1 MDKEHEYELRTYGYG
16 VCAGA
21 FILHD
26 VLHSASSVIRRTVRN
41 DMPRPLL
48 SNLVQ
53 QEMYNWEP
61 QEVMR
66 RPVQL
71 PMRSIEQRP
80 IPTVL
85 SQRQEWNRQPN
96 VIRRPMTI
104 PAPRMQVLDSEEE
117 DVDIWRPDSTGR
129 MSSELK
135 ARLDTTVPAPRSM
148 GILGVATA
156 AAKPKG
162 PIAVLGAPPVG
173 HRIVVSNLQPTVTHE
188 DIRVVWHVFQF
199 TPLASMSFCACSNHL
214 VRGLPIGL
222 LHFSLFFELFEDLGI
237 LITSRLVR
245 PGTAEVVYETLKDA
259 VKAVDVYHNRQLD
272 GQPMKCLLVSNSSMR
287 SANILRIGLGLHQK
301 QLDAALADPV
311 QSKFLVREEIERLR
325 NFGGV
330 RIEDDI
336 LVTATGCENL
346 TKVPRKIEE
355 IENVMKAGHHSG
367 SG

>member
-1 MDKEHEYELRTYGYG
+1 ITFFLAD
-16 VCAGA
+16 
-21 FILHD
+21 D

-188 DIRVVWHVFQF
+188 DIRVIKLWVCISI
-199 TPLASMSFCACSNHL
+199 P
-214 VRGLPIGL
+214 
-222 LHFSLFFELFEDLGI
+222 
-237 LITSRLVR
+237 
-245 PGTAEVVYETLKDA
+245 
-259 VKAVDVYHNRQLD
+259 
-272 GQPMKCLLVSNSSMR
+272 
-287 SANILRIGLGLHQK
+287 
-301 QLDAALADPV
+301 
-311 QSKFLVREEIERLR
+311 
-325 NFGGV
+325 
-330 RIEDDI
+330 
-336 LVTATGCENL
+336 
-346 TKVPRKIEE
+346 
-355 IENVMKAGHHSG
+355 
-367 SG
+367 

>member
-1 MDKEHEYELRTYGYG
+1 MDNVHLLPTSWSDSSGIRLCLRKLFETDK
-16 VCAGA
+16 
-21 FILHD
+21 I
-26 VLHSASSVIRRTVRN
+26 T
-41 DMPRPLL
+41 LL
-48 SNLVQ
+48 
-53 QEMYNWEP
+53 
-61 QEVMR
+61 
-66 RPVQL
+66 
-71 PMRSIEQRP
+71 RSCESDKRRP

-104 PAPRMQVLDSEEE
+104 PAPRMQALDSDEE

-162 PIAVLGAPPVG
+162 PVAVLGAPPVG

-188 DIRVVWHVFQF
+188 DIR
-199 TPLASMSFCACSNHL
+199 
-214 VRGLPIGL
+214 
-222 LHFSLFFELFEDLGI
+222 ELFEDLGI

-287 SANILRIGLGLHQK
+287 SAN
-301 QLDAALADPV
+301 
-311 QSKFLVREEIERLR
+311 
-325 NFGGV
+325 
-330 RIEDDI
+330 
-336 LVTATGCENL
+336 
-346 TKVPRKIEE
+346 
-355 IENVMKAGHHSG
+355 M
-367 SG
+367 